1 MSVIL
6 VFATLRVLLD
16 IAAIFVSEGPAN
28 SIAESLVKA
37 FPMTDIL
44 EASTDN
50 DIYDLTIIG
59 GGPTGLYGAFYA
71 GLREMK
77 IKIVDSLGQLG
88 GQLSALYPEKYIYD
102 VGGFP
107 RILAKDLVTQF
118 ADQALQYGPTVCLEE
133 KVLRLEKD
141 GSGIITLTTDK
152 AVHHTKTV
160 LIAAGVGAFMPRKMD
175 VPRIDDL
182 VNKGIQ
188 YFVTDLNALA
198 QKRVVIVGGGDSAFD
213 WALALSDK
221 AQSVLQI
228 HRSDRFRAHEDTV
241 TKVMSSSAEVR
252 CFYELKEIHGEDR
265 LEAVTVFDNR
275 SGVEETIECDNLL
288 LNIGFLTNLGPIKE
302 WGLNILKNAIQVDST
317 MQTNI
322 PGVYAAGDICTYHGK
337 LKLIATGVGEAG
349 TAANFAKTFIDP
361 SSKAFPGHSSER
373 DS

>member
-1 MSVIL
+1 
-6 VFATLRVLLD
+6 
-16 IAAIFVSEGPAN
+16 
-28 SIAESLVKA
+28 
-37 FPMTDIL
+37 MTDIL